1 MWGWRLT
8 AMENGFFFNQIKR
21 EIPHIPQLSC
31 VCAYQLKIHSRDSKV
46 SVYSSRGGKCITNF
60 RMSQTEI
67 KVIQPKGLSKL
78 ANRGN
83 ADGAANGEKTEKK
96 AAFTVQ
102 SVAAHLK
109 ASK

>member
-1 MWGWRLT
+1 
-8 AMENGFFFNQIKR
+8 
-21 EIPHIPQLSC
+21 
-31 VCAYQLKIHSRDSKV
+31 
-46 SVYSSRGGKCITNF
+46 
-60 RMSQTEI
+60 MSQTEI

-83 ADGAANGEKTEKK
+83 ADGAANGEKIEKK